1 MLTGPS
7 GSSKSSVLFAILG
20 DMLLTG
26 GLCEVCGTC
35 ALAPQEPWLL
45 ADSIRDNIIMGSR
58 LDEQRYHMVRSTL
71 LWV

>member
-1 MLTGPS
+1 
-7 GSSKSSVLFAILG
+7 
-20 DMLLTG
+20 MLLTG